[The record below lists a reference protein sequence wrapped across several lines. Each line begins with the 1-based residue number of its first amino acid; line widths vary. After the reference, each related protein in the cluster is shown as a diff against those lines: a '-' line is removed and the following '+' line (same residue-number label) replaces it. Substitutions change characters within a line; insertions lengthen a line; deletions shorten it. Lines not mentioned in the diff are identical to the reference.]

1 MTTILSL
8 PEKDAGLLVELTAAF
23 AWENHRARF
32 NHALDMG
39 YGGFSKG
46 SYCLLAED
54 PEEGRLPRME
64 VHE

>member
-1 MTTILSL
+1 MSV
-8 PEKDAGLLVELTAAF
+8 PEVLVTGGI

-32 NHALDMG
+32 NHALGMG
-39 YGGFSKG
+39 YGGFSEG

-54 PEEGRLPRME
+54 SEEGRIPRME